1 MKILFA
7 ARSFNN
13 IAGGVERMA
22 ISIMNEMVQRGHEVS
37 LITWDYDSAVAFYP
51 MDKKVNWIKI
61 NLGEPLGKASWLIRI
76 KRAFL
81 IREIIRNNL
90 PDTILAF
97 QHGTFF
103 SLKMYLMGMG
113 KKIIAAER
121 NAVSIYKYISS
132 GKHKNLIMQSF
143 RFANQITVQLPKY
156 VYDYPKFLQTK
167 ITVIPNRVEQ
177 VSEDVLSR
185 RTTHSRKVL
194 LSVGRLSFQKNFKL
208 LIDCFENL
216 SRDFPEWDL
225 IIAGD
230 GEEFT
235 MLEELVNN
243 YQLNSRVKLL
253 GAVEDVQ
260 SLYLNADLFCLPSLW
275 EGFPNSLAEALS
287 FGLPSVGF
295 RESSGVNELIIDNY
309 NGLLALGNNNQN
321 SLTNSLSNIMNDSML
336 RDEMSKKAID
346 SMKQFEPMKIFDQ
359 WEDLFI
365 KISN

>member
-1 MKILFA
+1 
-7 ARSFNN
+7 
-13 IAGGVERMA
+13 
-22 ISIMNEMVQRGHEVS
+22 
-37 LITWDYDSAVAFYP
+37 
-51 MDKKVNWIKI
+51 MDRHI
-61 NLGEPLGKASWLIRI
+61 
-76 KRAFL
+76 
-81 IREIIRNNL
+81 
-90 PDTILAF
+90 
-97 QHGTFF
+97 
-103 SLKMYLMGMG
+103 
-113 KKIIAAER
+113 
-121 NAVSIYKYISS
+121 
-132 GKHKNLIMQSF
+132 
-143 RFANQITVQLPKY
+143 QITVQLPKY

-346 SMKQFEPMKIFDQ
+346 SMKQFEPMKIFDR